1 MDATNRQIS
10 KIAREATRFT
20 GKVLKDSGIG
30 LAEYEFIHCVRHHP
44 GISQEGVRTELNLD
58 KAAVTRRAVNL
69 ERKGFLIRQQDPR
82 DGRSKQLYATEK
94 GDAVK
99 DAKASVESF
108 FYEWLLA
115 DLADSEKEN
124 FLLVLDKIYWKA
136 KTERRIGFG
145 NLLTL
150 EVQEHGN
157 SEA

>member
-44 GISQEGVRTELNLD
+44 GISQEGIRAELNLD
-58 KAAVTRRAVNL
+58 KAAVARRAVNL
-69 ERKGFLIRQQDPR
+69 ERKGFLLRQQDPS
-82 DGRSKQLYATEK
+82 DGRSKQLYVTAK

-99 DAKASVESF
+99 NARASVESF

-115 DLADSEKEN
+115 DLTAVEKES
-124 FLLVLDKIYWKA
+124 FLPVLDRLYWKS
-136 KTERRIGFG
+136 KNERRIGFG
-145 NLLTL
+145 NLLAL
-150 EVQEHGN
+150 EAKEHGS